1 LLINLKIE
9 KLKKLS
15 SAIIIVLFCPVI
27 LWAQSTLSG
36 KVVDQSGQQILLGA
50 SLNLSDVGLTQTD
63 SKGNY
68 AFGNL
73 KNGAYTLSISYLGYQ
88 TKEIKV
94 NISANQVL
102 NISLSKASLLSDEV
116 VVQATRATAN
126 SATTF
131 KNLSKEDLAKNN
143 FGQDLPYL
151 LDQTPGVVIY
161 SDAGAGVGYTGI
173 RIRGSDPTRVNVTI
187 NGVPYNDTESQGT
200 YWVDLPDFVSSV
212 DNIQIQRGV
221 GTSTNGSGAFGGS
234 LNIQTTTLT
243 DSAYGELN
251 NSVGSYGTLKNT
263 LKLGTGLIDGKW
275 SFDGRLS
282 RIVSDGY
289 IDRASSK
296 LKSYFLSGA
305 YYGKTSLLRLNV
317 FSGNEKTYQAWNGVP
332 EDKLTTDRRYNQ
344 FTYSDQT
351 DNYQQDHYQLL
362 YSKSFS
368 PMFSFNGALHY
379 TKGKGYYEEYKKDQ
393 AFADYGLN
401 KIVINTD
408 TINNTNLIRRR
419 WLKND
424 FYGLTYA
431 FNYKPS
437 SILDFTLGGA
447 YNEYNGDHYGQVIWA
462 QYASNSTIDGNYYL
476 DNGFKTDFNVF
487 GKANIKLDKFLISG
501 DLQYRK
507 INYNFLG
514 FDNTLKNVSQN
525 AKLNF
530 FNPKFGLTYQIN
542 SLSNIYASFAVAN
555 KEPNRDDYTQSTPS
569 SRPKA
574 ENLRDIE
581 IGYRLKGRIIS
592 GGANLYSMIYKDQLV
607 LTGKIN
613 DVGAYTRSNVADSY
627 RNGLELDV
635 AAKISNKLTWGIT
648 AALSQN
654 KVKNFTEYIDDYDKG
669 GQVINNYSKTN
680 LAFSPAFVG
689 GSTLAFKPFKK
700 VEIAFISKYVGKQYL
715 DNTSNEAR
723 KLNAFFV
730 NNIRLSYDLKVKGVK
745 NIGFG
750 LLVNNIFNELYVSNG
765 YTYSYISGGPVTENY
780 YYPQAE
786 TNFLASVNLKF

>member
-1 LLINLKIE
+1 M
-9 KLKKLS
+9 KKLS
-15 SAIIIVLFCPVI
+15 LAIIIALFCPII

-36 KVVDQSGQQILLGA
+36 KIVDQTSGQVLIGA
-50 SLNLSDVGLTQTD
+50 SLNLSNIGFSQTD
-63 SKGNY
+63 IKGNY
-68 AFGNL
+68 SFRNL
-73 KNGAYTLSISYLGYQ
+73 KNGTYKLSISYISYQ
-88 TKEIKV
+88 TKEIEFS
-94 NISANQVL
+94 ISSDQIL
-102 NISLSKASLLSDEV
+102 NISLSKTNLLSDEV
-116 VVQATRATAN
+116 VVQATRASEN

-131 KNLSKEDLAKNN
+131 KNLSKEELAKNN

-151 LDQTPGVVIY
+151 LDQTPGVVTY

-187 NGVPYNDTESQGT
+187 NGIPYNDTESQGT

-221 GTSTNGSGAFGGS
+221 GTSTNGAGAFGGS

-263 LKLGTGLIDGKW
+263 LKLGTGLINGKW

-305 YYGKTSLLRLNV
+305 YYGKTSLVRLNV

-332 EDKLTTDRRYNQ
+332 EDKLITDRRYNQ

-368 PMFSFNGALHY
+368 PKFSFNGALHY
-379 TKGKGYYEEYKKDQ
+379 TKGKGYYEEFKEDQ
-393 AFADYGLN
+393 SFSKYGLN
-401 KIVINTD
+401 NV
-408 TINNTNLIRRR
+408 TIGNQIIKKTNLIRRR
-419 WLKND
+419 WLDND

-431 FNYKPS
+431 LNYKPS
-437 SILDFTLGGA
+437 SILDFILGGA

-462 QYASNSTIDGNYYL
+462 QYASNSKIDGNYYL
-476 DNGFKTDFNVF
+476 DNGFKTDFNIF
-487 GKANIKLDKFLISG
+487 GKVNIQLDKLLISG
-501 DLQYRK
+501 DLQFRK

-514 FDNTLKNVSQN
+514 FDNKLNNVEQSTS
-525 AKLNF
+525 LNF

-542 SLSNIYASFAVAN
+542 PTSNIYGSLAVAN
-555 KEPNRDDYTQSTPS
+555 KEPNRDDYTQSTPT
-569 SRPKA
+569 SRPKS
-574 ENLRDIE
+574 ENLKDIE
-581 IGYRLKGRIIS
+581 IGYRFKGGRIS
-592 GGANLYSMIYKDQLV
+592 GGANLYAMIYKDQLV
-607 LTGKIN
+607 LTGQIN
-613 DVGAYTRSNVADSY
+613 DVGAYIRSNVADSY
-627 RNGLELDV
+627 RNGLELD
-635 AAKISNKLTWGIT
+635 ASAKICSKLSWGIT

-654 KVKNFTEYIDDYDKG
+654 KVKNFTEYIDDYDNG
-669 GQVINNYSKTN
+669 GQVVNNYSKTD
-680 LAFSPAFVG
+680 LAFSPSFVG
-689 GSTLAFKPFKK
+689 GSTIAFKPFQKA
-700 VEIAFISKYVGKQYL
+700 EIAFISKYVSQQYL

-723 KLNAFFV
+723 KLKAFFV
-730 NNIRLSYDLKVKGVK
+730 NSIRLSYNLKVKGIK

-750 LLVNNIFNELYVSNG
+750 LLMNNIFNELYASNG
-765 YTYSYISGGPVTENY
+765 YTFSYISGGPVTENY

-786 TNFLASVNLKF
+786 TNFLASVNFKF

>member
-15 SAIIIVLFCPVI
+15 SAIIIALFCPVI

-424 FYGLTYA
+424 FYVLTYA
-431 FNYKPS
+431 FN
-437 SILDFTLGGA
+437 
-447 YNEYNGDHYGQVIWA
+447 
-462 QYASNSTIDGNYYL
+462 
-476 DNGFKTDFNVF
+476 
-487 GKANIKLDKFLISG
+487 IS
-501 DLQYRK
+501 L
-507 INYNFLG
+507 
-514 FDNTLKNVSQN
+514 
-525 AKLNF
+525 
-530 FNPKFGLTYQIN
+530 
-542 SLSNIYASFAVAN
+542 
-555 KEPNRDDYTQSTPS
+555 
-569 SRPKA
+569 
-574 ENLRDIE
+574 
-581 IGYRLKGRIIS
+581 
-592 GGANLYSMIYKDQLV
+592 
-607 LTGKIN
+607 
-613 DVGAYTRSNVADSY
+613 
-627 RNGLELDV
+627 
-635 AAKISNKLTWGIT
+635 
-648 AALSQN
+648 
-654 KVKNFTEYIDDYDKG
+654 
-669 GQVINNYSKTN
+669 
-680 LAFSPAFVG
+680 
-689 GSTLAFKPFKK
+689 
-700 VEIAFISKYVGKQYL
+700 
-715 DNTSNEAR
+715 
-723 KLNAFFV
+723 
-730 NNIRLSYDLKVKGVK
+730 
-745 NIGFG
+745 
-750 LLVNNIFNELYVSNG
+750 
-765 YTYSYISGGPVTENY
+765 
-780 YYPQAE
+780 
-786 TNFLASVNLKF
+786 

>member
-1 LLINLKIE
+1 M
-9 KLKKLS
+9 
-15 SAIIIVLFCPVI
+15 

-36 KVVDQSGQQILLGA
+36 KIVDQTSGQVLIGA
-50 SLNLSDVGLTQTD
+50 SLNLSNIGFSQTD
-63 SKGNY
+63 IKGNY
-68 AFGNL
+68 SFRNL
-73 KNGAYTLSISYLGYQ
+73 KNGTYKLSISYISYQ
-88 TKEIKV
+88 TKEIEFS
-94 NISANQVL
+94 ISSDQIL
-102 NISLSKASLLSDEV
+102 NISLSKTNLLSDEV
-116 VVQATRATAN
+116 VVQATRASEN

-131 KNLSKEDLAKNN
+131 KNLSKEELAKNN

-151 LDQTPGVVIY
+151 LDQTPGVVTY

-187 NGVPYNDTESQGT
+187 NGIPYNDTESQGT

-221 GTSTNGSGAFGGS
+221 GTSTNGAGAFGGS

-263 LKLGTGLIDGKW
+263 LKLGTGLINGKW

-305 YYGKTSLLRLNV
+305 YYGKTSLVRLNV

-332 EDKLTTDRRYNQ
+332 EDKLITDRRYNQ

-368 PMFSFNGALHY
+368 PKFSFNGALHY
-379 TKGKGYYEEYKKDQ
+379 TKGKGYYEEFKEDQ
-393 AFADYGLN
+393 SFSKYGLN
-401 KIVINTD
+401 NV
-408 TINNTNLIRRR
+408 TIGNQIIKKTNLIRRR
-419 WLKND
+419 WLDND

-431 FNYKPS
+431 LNYKPS
-437 SILDFTLGGA
+437 SILDFILGGA

-462 QYASNSTIDGNYYL
+462 QYASNSKIDGNYYL
-476 DNGFKTDFNVF
+476 DNGFKTDFNIF
-487 GKANIKLDKFLISG
+487 GKVNIQLDKLLISG
-501 DLQYRK
+501 DLQFRK

-514 FDNTLKNVSQN
+514 FDNKLNNVEQSTS
-525 AKLNF
+525 LNF

-542 SLSNIYASFAVAN
+542 PTSNIYGSLAVAN
-555 KEPNRDDYTQSTPS
+555 KEPNRDDYTQSTPT
-569 SRPKA
+569 SRPKS
-574 ENLRDIE
+574 ENLKDIE
-581 IGYRLKGRIIS
+581 IGYRFKGGRIS
-592 GGANLYSMIYKDQLV
+592 GGANLYAMIYKDQLV
-607 LTGKIN
+607 LTGQIN
-613 DVGAYTRSNVADSY
+613 DVGAYIRSNVADSY
-627 RNGLELDV
+627 RNGLELD
-635 AAKISNKLTWGIT
+635 ASAKICSKLSWGIT

-654 KVKNFTEYIDDYDKG
+654 KVKNFTEYIDDYDNG
-669 GQVINNYSKTN
+669 GQVVNNYSKTD
-680 LAFSPAFVG
+680 LAFSPSFVG
-689 GSTLAFKPFKK
+689 GSTIAFKPFQKA
-700 VEIAFISKYVGKQYL
+700 EIAFISKYVSQQYL

-723 KLNAFFV
+723 KLKAFFV
-730 NNIRLSYDLKVKGVK
+730 NSIRLSYNLKVKGIK

-750 LLVNNIFNELYVSNG
+750 LLMNNIFNELYASNG
-765 YTYSYISGGPVTENY
+765 YTFSYISGGPVTENY

-786 TNFLASVNLKF
+786 TNFLASVNFKF

>member
-1 LLINLKIE
+1 M
-9 KLKKLS
+9 
-15 SAIIIVLFCPVI
+15 

-36 KVVDQSGQQILLGA
+36 KIVDQTSGQVLIGA
-50 SLNLSDVGLTQTD
+50 SLNLSNIGFSKTD
-63 SKGNY
+63 IKGNY
-68 AFGNL
+68 SFRNL
-73 KNGAYTLSISYLGYQ
+73 KNGTYKLSISYIGYQ
-88 TKEIKV
+88 TKEIEFS
-94 NISANQVL
+94 ISSDQIL
-102 NISLSKASLLSDEV
+102 NISLSKTNLLSDEV
-116 VVQATRATAN
+116 VVQATRASEN

-131 KNLSKEDLAKNN
+131 KNLSKEELAKNN

-151 LDQTPGVVIY
+151 LDQTPGVVTY

-187 NGVPYNDTESQGT
+187 NGIPYNDTESQGT

-221 GTSTNGSGAFGGS
+221 GTSTNGAGAFGGS

-263 LKLGTGLIDGKW
+263 LKLGTGLINGKW

-305 YYGKTSLLRLNV
+305 YYGKTSLVRLNV

-332 EDKLTTDRRYNQ
+332 EDKLITDRRYNQ

-368 PMFSFNGALHY
+368 PKFSFNGALHY
-379 TKGKGYYEEYKKDQ
+379 TKGKGYYEEFKEDQ
-393 AFADYGLN
+393 SFSKYGLN
-401 KIVINTD
+401 NL
-408 TINNTNLIRRR
+408 TIGNQIIKKTNLIRRR
-419 WLKND
+419 WLDND

-431 FNYKPS
+431 LNYKPS
-437 SILDFTLGGA
+437 SILDFILGGA

-462 QYASNSTIDGNYYL
+462 QYASNSKIDGNYYL

-487 GKANIKLDKFLISG
+487 GKVNIQLDKLLISG
-501 DLQYRK
+501 DLQFRK

-514 FDNTLKNVSQN
+514 FDNNLNNVEQS
-525 AKLNF
+525 ASLNF

-542 SLSNIYASFAVAN
+542 PTSNIYGSFAVAN
-555 KEPNRDDYTQSTPS
+555 KEPNRDDYTQSTPT
-569 SRPKA
+569 SRPKS
-574 ENLRDIE
+574 ENLKDIE
-581 IGYRLKGRIIS
+581 IGYRFKNGFVS
-592 GGANLYSMIYKDQLV
+592 GSANLYSMIYKDQLV
-607 LTGKIN
+607 LTGQIN
-613 DVGAYTRSNVADSY
+613 DVGAFIRSNVANSY

-635 AAKISNKLTWGIT
+635 KAQVSNKLSWGIT

-654 KVKNFTEYIDDYDKG
+654 KIKNFTEYIDDYDNG
-669 GQVINNYSKTN
+669 GQVVNNYSKTD
-680 LAFSPAFVG
+680 LAFSPSFVG
-689 GSTLAFKPFKK
+689 GSTIAFKPFQKA
-700 VEIAFISKYVGKQYL
+700 EIAFISKYVSQQYL

-730 NNIRLSYDLKVKGVK
+730 NSIRLSYNLKVKGIK

-750 LLVNNIFNELYVSNG
+750 LLMNNIFNELYASNG
-765 YTYSYISGGPVTENY
+765 YTFSYISGGPVTENY

-786 TNFLASVNLKF
+786 TNFLASVNFKF